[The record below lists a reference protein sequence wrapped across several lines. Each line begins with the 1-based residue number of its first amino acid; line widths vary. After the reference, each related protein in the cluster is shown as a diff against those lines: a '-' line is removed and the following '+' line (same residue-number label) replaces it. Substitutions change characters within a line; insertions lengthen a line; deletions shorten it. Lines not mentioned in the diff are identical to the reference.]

1 MAFAAA
7 AAARLAAGAR
17 AAAARARTAASQRSV
32 AKPDP
37 EKKNKS
43 KLGGAVG
50 IGATAAGLGFLVL
63 GGDEIFQASEA
74 VVGETVDLLS
84 KLDDVALGFLK
95 QSPEIL
101 EFIRNVLILLFDIV
115 AFLIEVLIKLLVIA
129 DWAIIFVPLGLVLF
143 VMIKFTQVI

>member
-1 MAFAAA
+1 MAFAA

-17 AAAARARTAASQRSV
+17 AAAARARTAYSQRSV

-37 EKKNKS
+37 KKKNKS
-43 KLGGAVG
+43 KLGGAVE

-74 VVGETVDLLS
+74 VVVETVDLLG

-115 AFLIEVLIKLLVIA
+115 AFLIEVLTKLLVIA

>member
-7 AAARLAAGAR
+7 AARMAASAR
-17 AAAARARTAASQRSV
+17 AAAARARTAMNTRMV
-32 AKPDP
+32 ARPDP
-37 EKKNKS
+37 NRKNKS
-43 KLGGAVG
+43 KLGGAVE

-74 VVGETVDLLS
+74 VIGETVDLLS

-101 EFIRNVLILLFDIV
+101 EFIRSILILVFDIV
-115 AFLIEVLIKLLVIA
+115 TFLIEVFTKLLIVA
-129 DWAIIFVPLGLVLF
+129 DWAIIFVPMGLVLF
-143 VMIKFTQVI
+143 VMIKLTQVI